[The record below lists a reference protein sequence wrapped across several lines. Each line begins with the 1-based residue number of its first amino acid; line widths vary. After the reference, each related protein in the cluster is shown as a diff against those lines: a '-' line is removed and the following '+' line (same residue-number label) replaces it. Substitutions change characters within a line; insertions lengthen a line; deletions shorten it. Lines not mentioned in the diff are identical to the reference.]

1 LQEPRDE
8 LTPVSR
14 LTRGTFGV
22 VSSYRGYRAPQGML
36 SWALHRLTGLGVLLF
51 LFLHIIDIFL
61 VGYGPELFNDLLFI
75 YHHPAFVVGQLALIA
90 SVYYHAANGIRIIL
104 VDFWKEGYRYERQ
117 MFYAAMVVF
126 FLAFIP
132 TAFLMIRA
140 LIEHS

>member
-1 LQEPRDE
+1 
-8 LTPVSR
+8 
-14 LTRGTFGV
+14 V

-61 VGYGPELFNDLLFI
+61 VGYGPELFDDLLFI
-75 YHHPAFVVGQLALIA
+75 YHHPAFVVGQIALIA

-104 VDFWKEGYRYERQ
+104 VDFWSKGYLYERQ
-117 MFYAAMVVF
+117 MFYGAMAVF

-132 TAFLMIRA
+132 TATVMIMA
-140 LIEHS
+140 LLNEL